1 MRLVWL
7 STQTYL
13 TGKLLLDD
21 SPLPMKLLSL
31 VIMSALFRDPVGHS
45 RYDCGRL

>member
-21 SPLPMKLLSL
+21 SPLLMKLLIL
-31 VIMSALFRDPVGHS
+31 IIVVALFRDLVGHS